1 MELHRIIEEG
11 SDSDFKWICLHPTVI
26 IQRGKVSLDGFP
38 TFTAISH
45 LYSGKEKKFSTFC
58 NSRRWFRVKTMTN
71 VTMTVPHLSR
81 NIKRTE
87 NCFPYIVAP
96 TDDCRVAVGVFVHG
110 FSRVRGYL

>member
-1 MELHRIIEEG
+1 M
-11 SDSDFKWICLHPTVI
+11 
-26 IQRGKVSLDGFP
+26 
-38 TFTAISH
+38 
-45 LYSGKEKKFSTFC
+45 
-58 NSRRWFRVKTMTN
+58 KTMTN